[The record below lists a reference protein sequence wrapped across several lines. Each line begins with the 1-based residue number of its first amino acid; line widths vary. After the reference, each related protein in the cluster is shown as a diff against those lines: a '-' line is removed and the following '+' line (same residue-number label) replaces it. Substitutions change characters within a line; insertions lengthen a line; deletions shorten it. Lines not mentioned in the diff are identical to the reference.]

1 MHGVV
6 DRPCRKLIAVCADA
20 GFAFAQVELA
30 GWLAEGGNAMSNFS
44 AKIY

>member
-20 GFAFAQVELA
+20 GLASAQVD
-30 GWLAEGGNAMSNFS
+30 EGSWHC
-44 AKIY
+44 KPLQ